1 MIYNLKNRRDTMGL
15 NLSKKA
21 LAISPSVTLEITAK
35 AKAMKA
41 EGIDVIGFGA
51 GEPDFDTPDNIKEA
65 GIKAINEGLT
75 RYTAASGIVELKEAI
90 CKKLRVDN
98 NLEYSPDNIV
108 ISSGAKHSIFNAL
121 MAVINP
127 GDEVIVGIPYWVSYP
142 EMIRLA
148 GGVPVYIETKEEK
161 DFKFT
166 TEDLERVRTDK
177 TKALILNSPSNP
189 TGAIYEKG
197 ELIEIANWA
206 VKNGII
212 VISDEIYEK
221 LVYDGEHISIASL
234 NSEIKDLTIVIN
246 GMSKAYAMTGW
257 RIGYAAANNEIAKV
271 MSNVQ
276 SHTTSNPCSISQ
288 YASVEGILGD
298 QDDVYKMREEFK
310 KRRDFMV
317 DKVNSIKGLSCR
329 KPKGAFYIMV
339 NITEVKGKTI
349 DGITINDSLDMAK
362 LLLDK
367 AKVAVIPGIGFGADD
382 YIRLSYATSMENIE
396 EGLNRIQEVVENS

>member
-1 MIYNLKNRRDTMGL
+1 MGL

>member
-1 MIYNLKNRRDTMGL
+1 MGL
-15 NLSKKA
+15 NLSKKS

>member
-1 MIYNLKNRRDTMGL
+1 MGL

-339 NITEVKGKTI
+339 NITEMKGKTI